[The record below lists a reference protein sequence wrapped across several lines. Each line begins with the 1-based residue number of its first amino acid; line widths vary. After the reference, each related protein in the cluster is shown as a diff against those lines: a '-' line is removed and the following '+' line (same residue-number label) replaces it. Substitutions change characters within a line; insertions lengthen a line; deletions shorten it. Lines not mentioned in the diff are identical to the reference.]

1 MMHQKELLLSESV
14 AEQCA
19 ECMGHSSW
27 IAEIGLSQ
35 RASWLLGLSKLITNS
50 LISSPVCAF
59 LHLSYNLVK
68 VLGLL
73 LPSESSAWLLSRK
86 QCRARF
92 HRGCS
97 GVCVCMYCVSLSV
110 LGLPQKMTFGMICT
124 TQLQSPQC
132 RCWKSTLSVLWRLQ
146 PPQWIMQFTNTLE
159 NAQHATEQ
167 LLTLYK
173 ASAAP
178 GARTGRDVWHWVGM
192 SGTESV
198 FAELSQTLLFGLKYL
213 PLRLRLQRCEGRKE
227 HHDGPRGG

>member
-1 MMHQKELLLSESV
+1 MLFSTSVTIWWKSWDFCCPLSHLPDCSRV
-14 AEQCA
+14 NNAE
-19 ECMGHSSW
+19 H
-27 IAEIGLSQ
+27 
-35 RASWLLGLSKLITNS
+35 ASTGD
-50 LISSPVCAF
+50 A
-59 LHLSYNLVK
+59 
-68 VLGLL
+68 
-73 LPSESSAWLLSRK
+73 A
-86 QCRARF
+86 
-92 HRGCS
+92 
-97 GVCVCMYCVSLSV
+97 VCVCMYCVSLSV
-110 LGLPQKMTFGMICT
+110 LSLPQKMTFSMICT

-159 NAQHATEQ
+159 NAQNATEQ

-198 FAELSQTLLFGLKYL
+198 FAELFQTLLFGLKYL